1 MSDDYLIEYRKLR
14 DEFRRAQNG
23 GCANVDKSLNMA
35 AFDGSWPT
43 PGSDEDSPPEL
54 LRSNLMSK
62 SSDESSTTPPEDEF
76 ETFAGVESNSIR
88 NAFTTAAFALGA
100 SVREAE
106 GASHCADTPSSEVYP
121 EHRPRKGHKKSRGGC
136 FNCKKRKIKC
146 QENQPACHNCSRKK
160 LKCEY
165 PAPKTLSALRSSFL
179 YSPNPVTSVNL
190 QSTPTV
196 FTLTDMRLFHHYL
209 LDAYPHLPVGNDSAW
224 LSQVPLIAHHN
235 QYLMHAILGA
245 AASHLELITGDDL
258 SSVALHHRVRA
269 IQGSSEALTQKNRAG
284 SDGDALLAACYLL
297 TFQSSYMKDGIP
309 EFFQFVRGCSLVS
322 NQLRDEKLPMAFFL
336 TAQDHFEFME
346 KRLANLPVINS
357 ELLDGAER
365 SLSALPPIFELPVHF
380 TFHERIIETIAALRT
395 SSLQGY
401 FKFIKIYQSIN
412 LLDNQAFTDFSDPTN
427 TISRI
432 LIAHFFAIQLM
443 MLPILDREWAGR
455 TKTTPCRMN
464 LDWVAR
470 INESL
475 PAHMKHYVDWPTAV
489 ADAVLEELT
498 GVHVTIPR
506 ISILRK
512 KEGLSKDVVLGWNLK
527 RSSSQRPMI

>member
-1 MSDDYLIEYRKLR
+1 MSDDYLVEFRKLR
-14 DEFRRAQNG
+14 DEFRKAQDG

-35 AFDGSWPT
+35 AFEGSRPT
-43 PGSDEDSPPEL
+43 PGSDENSPPEL
-54 LRSNLMSK
+54 LPSILMTK
-62 SSDESSTTPPEDEF
+62 SSNESSNSPPEDDF
-76 ETFAGVESNSIR
+76 APFAGVESNDIR
-88 NAFTTAAFALGA
+88 NAFARAAFALGTSA
-100 SVREAE
+100 REAE
-106 GASHCADTPSSEVYP
+106 AAPRLAETPASEVYP

-146 QENQPACHNCSRKK
+146 QENQPACHNCTRKK
-160 LKCEY
+160 LRCEY

-235 QYLMHAILGA
+235 QYLMHAILGV

-269 IQGSSEALTQKNRAG
+269 IQGSSEALTKKNRSG

-297 TFQSSYMKDGIP
+297 TFQSSYMKEGIP

-336 TAQDHFEFME
+336 TVQDHFQFME
-346 KRLANLPVINS
+346 GRLTNLPIINS
-357 ELLDGAER
+357 ELLDGADR
-365 SLSALPPIFELPVHF
+365 SLSALPPILELPVHF
-380 TFHERIIETIAALRT
+380 TFHERLLETIAAVRV

-401 FKFIKIYQSIN
+401 FKFIKIYQAIN
-412 LLDNQAFTDFSDPTN
+412 LLDNQSFMDFSDPEN
-427 TISRI
+427 TVSRI
-432 LIAHFFAIQLM
+432 LVAHFFAIQLLL
-443 MLPILDREWAGR
+443 LPILDREWAGR

-470 INESL
+470 INEGL
-475 PAHMKHYVDWPTAV
+475 PANVRHYADWPTAV
-489 ADAVLEELT
+489 ADAVFEELS
-498 GVHVTIPR
+498 GVHSTIPR
-506 ISILRK
+506 ISILRV
-512 KEGLSKDVVLGWNLK
+512 KEGHSKGLVLGWNLK
-527 RSSSQRPMI
+527 RSSSQRPTI